1 MSPVSAPLLP
11 TGSLT
16 ASHGTD
22 RTRLAEAAKAF
33 EAIFLRQMLSQARQ
47 SGPGESLTGGQG
59 LETFQAMR
67 DSHFAD
73 LAAKSGALG
82 LARQIEDRLAR
93 HLPPAPEV
101 GHGQ

>member
-1 MSPVSAPLLP
+1 
-11 TGSLT
+11 
-16 ASHGTD
+16 
-22 RTRLAEAAKAF
+22 
-33 EAIFLRQMLSQARQ
+33 
-47 SGPGESLTGGQG
+47 
-59 LETFQAMR
+59 MR